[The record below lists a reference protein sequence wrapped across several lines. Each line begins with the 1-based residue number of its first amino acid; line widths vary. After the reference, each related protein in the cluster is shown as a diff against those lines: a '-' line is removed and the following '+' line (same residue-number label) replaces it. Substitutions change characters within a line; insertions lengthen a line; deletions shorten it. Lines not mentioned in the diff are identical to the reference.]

1 MIWRKGHADK
11 RPSAL
16 WQVQILESHAVHN
29 PESKMYEYQMFQ
41 RADGIC
47 KLWEDGSGLFDDED
61 NSECKDGE
69 IMTERETAQSKASL
83 YRRAMLGNVYRHF
96 KGATYVVDGIAVH
109 SETAELMVIY
119 HRVGDPTKQ
128 WVRPLEMFLSPVDKQ
143 KYPDAAQE
151 RRFEVLTDENK

>member
-1 MIWRKGHADK
+1 MLINDHPRCGRCKYWKAMRC
-11 RPSAL
+11 
-16 WQVQILESHAVHN
+16 IN
-29 PESKMYEYQMFQ
+29 PESKMYEFQMFQ

-47 KLWEDGSGLFDDED
+47 KLWEDGSGLFNDED
-61 NSECKDGE
+61 DRDCKDGE
-69 IMTERETAQSKASL
+69 IMTERETAQSKASI

-96 KGATYVVDGIAVH
+96 KGTTYVVDGIAVH
-109 SETAELMVIY
+109 SESAELMVIY

-128 WVRPLEMFLSPVDKQ
+128 WARPLEMFLSPVDKQ

>member
-1 MIWRKGHADK
+1 MRCI
-11 RPSAL
+11 
-16 WQVQILESHAVHN
+16 N

-61 NSECKDGE
+61 DSGLFDDEDDSDCKDGE
-69 IMTERETAQSKASL
+69 IMTERETAQSAARS

>member
-1 MIWRKGHADK
+1 MLINDHPRCGRCKYWKAMRC
-11 RPSAL
+11 
-16 WQVQILESHAVHN
+16 IN

-96 KGATYVVDGIAVH
+96 KGATYAYKLVR
-109 SETAELMVIY
+109 EMNEEL
-119 HRVGDPTKQ
+119 
-128 WVRPLEMFLSPVDKQ
+128 KQ
-143 KYPDAAQE
+143 KGFLTIPGRVS
-151 RRFEVLTDENK
+151 RRYFEEKFYGLRENQ

>member
-1 MIWRKGHADK
+1 MLINDHPRCGRCKYWKAMRC
-11 RPSAL
+11 
-16 WQVQILESHAVHN
+16 IN
-29 PESKMYEYQMFQ
+29 PESKMYEFQRFQ
-41 RADGIC
+41 RADGKC
-47 KLWEDGSGLFDDED
+47 KLWQDGSGLFDGFDDED
-61 NSECKDGE
+61 GSDCKDGE
-69 IMTERETAQSKASL
+69 IMTERETAQSAARS

-109 SETAELMVIY
+109 SESAELMVIY

>member
-1 MIWRKGHADK
+1 MRCI
-11 RPSAL
+11 
-16 WQVQILESHAVHN
+16 N

-41 RADGIC
+41 RADGKC

-69 IMTERETAQSKASL
+69 IMTERETAQSKAGI

-109 SETAELMVIY
+109 SESAELIVIY
-119 HRVGDPTKQ
+119 HRVGDPVKQ
-128 WVRPLEMFLSPVDKQ
+128 WARPP
-143 KYPDAAQE
+143 
-151 RRFEVLTDENK
+151 